1 MFSKAKNLLANKPG
15 RCVCG
20 TKLAKGQCSHCD
32 FECQKS
38 AVDIKKCKK
47 CFKAVKAML
56 RKIHLAENHYGVVDP
71 DLMAKMDDIRE
82 KTERPWNQFLFPP
95 KDEDDEN

>member
-1 MFSKAKNLLANKPG
+1 
-15 RCVCG
+15 
-20 TKLAKGQCSHCD
+20 
-32 FECQKS
+32 
-38 AVDIKKCKK
+38 
-47 CFKAVKAML
+47 ML